1 MLYLHGLGH
10 FHPENVITNRFLNEL
25 DIGSSE
31 EWILERVGIR
41 SRRTSLPLDYI
52 KTTKNRDPRA
62 AFEASLCAN
71 AQAGARAAHLALKR
85 AGIKPEDLGLIISG
99 SSAPDHV
106 APAEAATV
114 AAEIGIDIPCF
125 DLNSACSTFGMQ
137 LNFLNN
143 MKPETLPPYILVVN
157 PESLTHVVDYSDR
170 RVAPLFG
177 DGSSAAVVSASV
189 PSKMVFEA
197 FFCDSKPS
205 SWDMVR
211 IPRLGYFG
219 QSGSAVQGFA
229 IRKTTESLR
238 KLQETYP
245 INSGR
250 FKFVGHQANFGML
263 KTVCERCNMSEENH
277 WHNVVDYG
285 NTGCSSAPCV
295 LSQNWDR
302 FRPGD
307 HIALVIAGAGLTWA
321 HTMLKIQGTVIGD

>member
-10 FHPENVITNRFLNEL
+10 FHPENVITNRFLEEL

-41 SRRTSLPLDYI
+41 TRRTSLPLDYI
-52 KTTKNRDPRA
+52 KTTKNQDTRE
-62 AFEASLCAN
+62 AFEACLYTN
-71 AQAGARAAHLALKR
+71 AQSGGIAARLAMER
-85 AGIKPEDLGLIISG
+85 ASLKPEDVGMVVSG
-99 SSAPDHV
+99 SSAPDYV
-106 APAEAATV
+106 TPAEAATV
-114 AAEIGIDIPCF
+114 AAELGMDVPCF
-125 DLNSACSTFGMQ
+125 DLNSACSSFGMQ
-137 LNFLNN
+137 LKFLSD

-157 PESLTHVVDYSDR
+157 PENFTRTIDYSDR
-170 RVAPLFG
+170 RAAPLFG

-197 FFCDSKPS
+197 FFSDSNPL
-205 SWDMVR
+205 SWDKVR
-211 IPRLGYFG
+211 IPRLGHFE
-219 QSGSAVQGFA
+219 QNGSAVQGFA

-238 KLQETYP
+238 KLQEAFP
-245 INSGR
+245 VNSGR

-263 KTVCERCNMSEENH
+263 KTVCERCGISEKDH

-302 FRPGD
+302 LRPGD
-307 HIALVIAGAGLTWA
+307 HIALIMVGSGLTWVR
-321 HTMLKIQGTVIGD
+321 TMLKILE

>member
-10 FHPENVITNRFLNEL
+10 FHPENVITNRFLSEL

-41 SRRTSLPLDYI
+41 TRRTSLPLDYI
-52 KTTKNRDPRA
+52 KTTKNQDTRA
-62 AFEASLCAN
+62 AFEASLYTN
-71 AQAGARAAHLALKR
+71 AQAGARAARIALER
-85 AGIKPEDLGLIISG
+85 AGLKPEDLGLIISG

-114 AAEIGIDIPCF
+114 AAELEIDVPCF
-125 DLNSACSTFGMQ
+125 DLNSACSSFAMQ
-137 LNFLNN
+137 INFLNN

-189 PSKMVFEA
+189 SSKMVFES
-197 FFCDSKPS
+197 FFGDSNPL
-205 SWDMVR
+205 SWDKVR
-211 IPRLGYFG
+211 IPRMGHFG
-219 QSGSAVQGFA
+219 QDGSVVQGFA

-238 KLQETYP
+238 KLQETYQ

-263 KTVCERCNMSEENH
+263 KTVCERCDISEEDH

-295 LSQNWDR
+295 LSQHWNK
-302 FRPGD
+302 FHPGD
-307 HIALVIAGAGLTWA
+307 HIALVIVGSGLTWVR
-321 HTMLKIQGTVIGD
+321 TMLKILE

>member
-10 FHPENVITNRFLNEL
+10 FHPENVITNRFLEEL

-41 SRRTSLPLDYI
+41 TRRTSLQLDYI
-52 KTTKNRDPRA
+52 TTTKNRDPRA
-62 AFEASLCAN
+62 AFEASAYTN
-71 AQAGARAAHLALKR
+71 AQTGALAARLAMERATV
-85 AGIKPEDLGLIISG
+85 KPEDVGMVVSG
-99 SSAPDHV
+99 SSAPDYV
-106 APAEAATV
+106 TPAEAATV
-114 AAEIGIDIPCF
+114 AAELGIDVPCF

-137 LNFLNN
+137 IKFLSD
-143 MKPETLPPYILVVN
+143 MKPEALPPYILIVN
-157 PESLTHVVDYSDR
+157 PENLTRTIDYSDR
-170 RVAPLFG
+170 RAAPLFG

-197 FFCDSKPS
+197 FFCDSNPL
-205 SWDMVR
+205 SWDKVCV
-211 IPRLGYFG
+211 PRLGHFG
-219 QSGSAVQGFA
+219 QDGSAVQGFA

-238 KLQETYP
+238 KLQEVFP

-263 KTVCERCNMSEENH
+263 KTVCERCGVSEEDH

-285 NTGCSSAPCV
+285 NTGCSSAPSV

-307 HIALVIAGAGLTWA
+307 HIALIMVGSGLTWVR
-321 HTMLKIQGTVIGD
+321 TMLKILE